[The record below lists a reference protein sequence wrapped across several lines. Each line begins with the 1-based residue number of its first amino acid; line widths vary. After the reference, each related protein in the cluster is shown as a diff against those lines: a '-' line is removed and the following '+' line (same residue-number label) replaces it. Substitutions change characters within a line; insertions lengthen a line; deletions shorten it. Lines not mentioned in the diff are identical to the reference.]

1 MPTIDPFDDDFFDE
15 AASAVPPPTS
25 PLFAPPPLVAHD
37 ADPRATL
44 ARILQRLIEAFG
56 TDAGATVDRVLA
68 QSALAL
74 TRYVHSVYPL
84 RATIIGLTSAGKTR
98 FLNVVAS
105 VVQLPAFVIPV
116 VDLAE
121 TGWKGAAVGEAC
133 RLLHPTLFVRDQV
146 SRRTTDPSQT
156 VAFKSVVML
165 GGDQEAQSPVRGGSA
180 RRVSGGVTY
189 SMSIVSITG
198 IGPAE

>member
-37 ADPRATL
+37 KDPRATL

-84 RATIIGLTSAGKTR
+84 RATIIGPTGAGKTR
-98 FLNVVAS
+98 LLNFVAS
-105 VVQLPAFVIPV
+105 
-116 VDLAE
+116 
-121 TGWKGAAVGEAC
+121 
-133 RLLHPTLFVRDQV
+133 
-146 SRRTTDPSQT
+146 
-156 VAFKSVVML
+156 
-165 GGDQEAQSPVRGGSA
+165 
-180 RRVSGGVTY
+180 
-189 SMSIVSITG
+189 IV
-198 IGPAE
+198 